1 VAAPTTCLP
10 HLLVSVIAASR
21 PIPATPAAHTT
32 LVLLGAA
39 LALLLRHPSSPAFPL
54 SFLSYQQLAFLLV
67 SFSFSH
73 IHHHT

>member
-1 VAAPTTCLP
+1 MAAPTTCLP
-10 HLLVSVIAASR
+10 HLLVSVIVASR

-54 SFLSYQQLAFLLV
+54 SSLSYQQRFSPLASL
-67 SFSFSH
+67 SFSH